1 MNKNFPTTGKT
12 RCALLGIYAGRT
24 TDLTLDDVYVMEMWL
39 SGPNVRGLPTDNSC
53 IFNKMCRINDPLGQ
67 LAKQNCE
74 VTEGALIDQTRSLEA
89 DEELLFAYR
98 SWQARLELP

>member
-1 MNKNFPTTGKT
+1 
-12 RCALLGIYAGRT
+12 
-24 TDLTLDDVYVMEMWL
+24 MEMWL